1 MEYCTYTAISLLA
14 GRNGLSHTT
23 DVRGMELLWIRPML
37 YHLLFWPV
45 VAVFIYRDTAAR
57 GRSDALR
64 HAVGLGAL
72 GIAGLMI
79 HLYFRSR

>member
-1 MEYCTYTAISLLA
+1 ME
-14 GRNGLSHTT
+14 GLW
-23 DVRGMELLWIRPML
+23 VRPLL

-45 VAVFIYRDTAAR
+45 VAAFVYRDVRTQ
-57 GRSDALR
+57 GRVDALR

-72 GIAGLMI
+72 GIAGLLV